1 MKSILCFAICFARK
15 LKIDFWFCDNGL
27 LLFLYFVFSFFV
39 SHRITITECPST
51 VASIESQPQPQ
62 HASIQN
68 YYDSDTNQK
77 RKDKSKSPKSSS
89 PSTPT
94 SIKKFWNNL
103 PKIGSQSTISSSMWT
118 LGVTDN
124 IFDKENE
131 RCHSS
136 LSLNNSINSSPTPT
150 KYKKTKWF
158 KKLLSP
164 SSAKLSAESDSSV
177 GIENTTKK
185 KKWYRKRFR
194 SRSKSREATP
204 ATATAHEV

>member
-1 MKSILCFAICFARK
+1 M
-15 LKIDFWFCDNGL
+15 
-27 LLFLYFVFSFFV
+27 
-39 SHRITITECPST
+39 
-51 VASIESQPQPQ
+51 IESKPQPQ
-62 HASIQN
+62 HATIEN
-68 YYDSDTNQK
+68 RNDLDTPNTITQK

-94 SIKKFWNNL
+94 SLKKLWNNF

-136 LSLNNSINSSPTPT
+136 LSLNSNINSMNLSPTPT

-177 GIENTTKK
+177 GMESTTKK

-194 SRSKSREATP
+194 SRSKNREPT
-204 ATATAHEV
+204 ATATANEV

>member
-1 MKSILCFAICFARK
+1 MNS
-15 LKIDFWFCDNGL
+15 
-27 LLFLYFVFSFFV
+27 
-39 SHRITITECPST
+39 PST

-62 HASIQN
+62 HATIHRPN
-68 YYDSDTNQK
+68 LIEDTLTTGRQK

-94 SIKKFWNNL
+94 SLKKLLNTL
-103 PKIGSQSTISSSMWT
+103 PKIGSQSTISSSMWN
-118 LGVTDN
+118 LGVTEN
-124 IFDKENE
+124 TFDKENE

-136 LSLNNSINSSPTPT
+136 LSLNNSMNSNPTPI

-158 KKLLSP
+158 KKFLSP

-177 GIENTTKK
+177 GTENTTETK

-194 SRSKSREATP
+194 SRSKNREAK
-204 ATATAHEV
+204 ATANEI